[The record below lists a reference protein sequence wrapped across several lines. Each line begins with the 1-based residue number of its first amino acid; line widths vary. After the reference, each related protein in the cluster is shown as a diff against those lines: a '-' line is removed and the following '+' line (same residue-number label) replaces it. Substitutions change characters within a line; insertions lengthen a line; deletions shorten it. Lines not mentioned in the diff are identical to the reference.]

1 MNFKSLLFCCL
12 LLGVVGCT
20 SQTSRP
26 GIGEDFDQQKAA
38 KSRVSL
44 GLTYLKNGN
53 FSQAKFNLDKALEFA
68 PRSADA
74 HYAMAYYYQAVD
86 EIIAAEKSYQTAME
100 LAPNNPDITNSY
112 GAFMCGQ
119 GKYAQ
124 AKSYFLKAVNSNNYI
139 SSAETYENL
148 ALCSQSQG
156 YQSEAT
162 EYLRSAVNHQP
173 GRSRSLFLLT
183 QSLVKEQRWLEAK
196 DVLKKYEKV
205 AQISADSLLLS
216 SQIESAL
223 GNIASAQS
231 YGAMLLK
238 IYPDSAASA
247 TYRTS
252 LLQKAT
258 VPQPV
263 VRKSNKQT
271 PSIPSAPEEPLSE
284 ASESALSTEQPAAQT
299 DTTMARATE
308 PASEKVAQSKNEAAS
323 KETVSNEMVSNET
336 DSDET
341 KANETNPSEIVPRD
355 NTSAGAP
362 AMGENPEKPLV
373 NEPPQ
378 SDEVAYHVVQKGENL
393 YRISLRYNIRMQRLI
408 EWNKLSDAADI
419 YAGKKLRITSPEP
432 ASEQE

>member
-1 MNFKSLLFCCL
+1 
-12 LLGVVGCT
+12 
-20 SQTSRP
+20 
-26 GIGEDFDQQKAA
+26 
-38 KSRVSL
+38 
-44 GLTYLKNGN
+44 
-53 FSQAKFNLDKALEFA
+53 
-68 PRSADA
+68 
-74 HYAMAYYYQAVD
+74 MAYYYQAVD
-86 EIIAAEKSYQTAME
+86 EVSAAEKSYQTAMD
-100 LAPNNPDITNSY
+100 LAPNNPDIANSY

-183 QSLVKEQRWLEAK
+183 QSLVKEQRWLEAR

-238 IYPDSAASA
+238 IYPDSAASD
-247 TYRTS
+247 TYRTW
-252 LLQKAT
+252 LVQKAS

-263 VRKSNKQT
+263 ARKSSKQVVT
-271 PSIPSAPEEPLSE
+271 PPSP
-284 ASESALSTEQPAAQT
+284 
-299 DTTMARATE
+299 
-308 PASEKVAQSKNEAAS
+308 
-323 KETVSNEMVSNET
+323 
-336 DSDET
+336 
-341 KANETNPSEIVPRD
+341 
-355 NTSAGAP
+355 
-362 AMGENPEKPLV
+362 PEKPTV
-373 NEPPQ
+373 VTANNSVVTTNNEVVTPDNDAGKAKVEPVAESENTQTAIDDSKADITAPSSDPVSEPSDTLLSDDEASAQSQPPVD
-378 SDEVAYHVVQKGENL
+378 SDTTLAGEAITEDAGPKESDSAQQVANPIVEEAEKPATNESSASNEVAYHIVQKGENL

-432 ASEQE
+432 ASDQE

>member
-38 KSRVSL
+38 KTRVSL

-86 EIIAAEKSYQTAME
+86 EISAAEKSYQTAMD
-100 LAPNNPDITNSY
+100 LAPNNPDIANSY

-223 GNIASAQS
+223 GNVASAQS

-247 TYRTS
+247 AYRTS
-252 LLQKAT
+252 LVQKAT

-263 VRKSNKQT
+263 VRKSSKQT
-271 PSIPSAPEEPLSE
+271 QSIPSAPEQPIRE
-284 ASESALSTEQPAAQT
+284 ASENALSTEQSAAQT
-299 DTTMARATE
+299 DTLMTRVTE
-308 PASEKVAQSKNEAAS
+308 PASEKTAESEDETTSSETISNENKPS
-323 KETVSNEMVSNET
+323 ETV
-336 DSDET
+336 
-341 KANETNPSEIVPRD
+341 PRE
-355 NTSAGAP
+355 NTLAGAP
-362 AMGENPEKPLV
+362 AMVENSEKPLV
-373 NEPPQ
+373 NESPQ

>member
-38 KSRVSL
+38 KTRVSL

-86 EIIAAEKSYQTAME
+86 EISAAEKSYQTAMD
-100 LAPNNPDITNSY
+100 LAPNNPDIANSY

-223 GNIASAQS
+223 GNVASAQS

-247 TYRTS
+247 AYRTS
-252 LLQKAT
+252 LVQKAT

-263 VRKSNKQT
+263 VRKSSKQT
-271 PSIPSAPEEPLSE
+271 QSIPSAPEQPIRE
-284 ASESALSTEQPAAQT
+284 ASENALSTEQSAAQT
-299 DTTMARATE
+299 DTLMTRVTE
-308 PASEKVAQSKNEAAS
+308 PASEKTAESEDETTSSETISNEIKPS
-323 KETVSNEMVSNET
+323 ETV
-336 DSDET
+336 
-341 KANETNPSEIVPRD
+341 PRE
-355 NTSAGAP
+355 NTLAGAP
-362 AMGENPEKPLV
+362 AMVENSEKPLV
-373 NEPPQ
+373 NESPQ

-419 YAGKKLRITSPEP
+419 YAGKKLRITSPET
-432 ASEQE
+432 ASDQE